1 MVYAIKCF
9 QPREQKVNVFLAPFN
24 LSRFI
29 FFKIAEIKKH
39 AYQNAKGERGEKTTM
54 KEKNKEQQ

>member
-39 AYQNAKGERGEKTTM
+39 AYQNAKGERGEK
-54 KEKNKEQQ
+54 QQ